1 MSRILFEPK
10 RRLLVRTMLGFA
22 VVLAVQ
28 AGFSGYFV
36 FSVTDRLLQTS
47 LDDKL
52 FRMAELAADH
62 PLIGKVL
69 TLHPNDKEWEETTSV
84 LSNYLSELVLLV
96 DVRRAYLVRVI
107 RVEGP
112 SKDRRFDYMAGSLR
126 DSTREN
132 LPTLHV
138 TNSELEELAKGNTIM
153 SSPFVENGKLLKPLY
168 VPILKDKRLKGFIV
182 VDADAKDLV
191 LLDNLKT
198 QLWLIAAIAFL
209 IATIFSFM
217 LARTIVHSTT
227 RLVAAAE
234 QLGLGDFNV
243 RYEVTGIDEISFLGQ
258 TFNDMAEDIQR
269 RDEQIRR
276 MNEAALADALQL
288 YEHVLRA
295 AYAGIITVDN
305 EGNITSENPAA
316 VQVLGQ
322 RPETSNTMEDRLK
335 PYPPLLEL
343 WGEGEMVRDREVEV
357 FRQNEQVVV
366 EATIL
371 PLTDHRNETIGRTL
385 MLVDRT
391 EIKKLESELAMRDRL
406 AALGELAA
414 GIAHE
419 IRNPLNGIQLMLGLV
434 QEDLMDRG
442 VVDDRFVRIYD
453 EVSRLNTILNDF
465 LMFARPK
472 PLEKSACNLFEL
484 VEDAVMLVA
493 PYIEEK
499 KIEVVRDY
507 DPELPETLLDPA
519 AMRRVF
525 VNLIKNA
532 CEAMDS
538 GRKLYLTIKG
548 PINTQDGFQISVR
561 DTGPGIPPEV
571 RDRLFNPFVTTK
583 SNGTGLGLSIVHK
596 TVINHQG
603 SISCHNHVD
612 GGALFQIVLPHTEVH

>member
-10 RRLLVRTMLGFA
+10 RRMLVRTMFGFA
-22 VVLAVQ
+22 VVLAIQ

-36 FSVTDRLLQTS
+36 FSATDRLLQTS

-52 FRMAELAADH
+52 MRMAELAAAH
-62 PLIGKVL
+62 PLVGKVL
-69 TLHPNDKEWEETTSV
+69 TLHPNDKEWEQTTTV
-84 LSNYLSELVLLV
+84 LSNYLTELVHLV

-107 RVEGP
+107 RADSPRKE
-112 SKDRRFDYMAGSLR
+112 RRFDYMAGSLR
-126 DSTREN
+126 NSKREN
-132 LPTLHV
+132 LPTMHV
-138 TNSELEELAKGNTIM
+138 TNTELEELAQGKTIT
-153 SSPFVENGKLLKPLY
+153 SSPFVENGKLLKPLF
-168 VPILKDKRLKGFIV
+168 VPILEEKDLKGFIV

-198 QLWLIAAIAFL
+198 QLWVIAAVAFMIAVV
-209 IATIFSFM
+209 ISFM
-217 LARTIVHSTT
+217 LARTIVRSTT

-305 EGNITSENPAA
+305 EGKITSENPAA
-316 VQVLGQ
+316 VQVLGPNQ
-322 RPETSNTMEDRLK
+322 GSSNTMRERLK

-343 WGEGEMVRDREVEV
+343 WEQGETVRDREVEL
-357 FRQNEQVVV
+357 FRHSEQVVV

-371 PLTDHRNETIGRTL
+371 PLTDHRNEPIGHTL

-391 EIKKLESELAMRDRL
+391 EIKKLEAELSMRDRL

-434 QEDLMDRG
+434 QEDLSDKG

-472 PLEKSACNLFEL
+472 PLEKSTCNLFEL

-507 DPELPETLLDPA
+507 DAELPDTPLDAA

-532 CEAMDS
+532 CEAMDNNH
-538 GRKLYLTIKG
+538 RLYLTIKG
-548 PINTQDGFQISVR
+548 PASTQNGFQITVR

-583 SNGTGLGLSIVHK
+583 DNGTGLGLSIVHK

-603 SISCHNHVD
+603 SISCHNHAD
-612 GGALFQIVLPHTEVH
+612 GGACFHIVLPHTGVH